1 MAAAEVGNNN
11 DCKDLLDL
19 RCYSTM
25 CSKTGSCYSVTCPKN
40 QKVDFYF
47 VHFET
52 KINKEVSK
60 IQIAFLDLKFLEV
73 YFDFIST

>member
-25 CSKTGSCYSVTCPKN
+25 CTSKTGSCYSVTCPKN

-52 KINKEVSK
+52 KINKEVSNCLFRF
-60 IQIAFLDLKFLEV
+60 IFQV
-73 YFDFIST
+73 YFDFI

>member
-25 CSKTGSCYSVTCPKN
+25 CTSKTGSCYSVTCPKN

-52 KINKEVSK
+52 KINKEVSNCL
-60 IQIAFLDLKFLEV
+60 FR
-73 YFDFIST
+73 FIFGSLF